1 MKDKKY
7 AIVMID
13 NTVSGVEQTG
23 PLSTNDSIKEQRY
36 WHGYDIGDV
45 VEVLGPTDSPDEYP
59 GALETRRI
67 KGDYG
72 TQSLPPEYLWI
83 L

>member
-1 MKDKKY
+1 MKHKEY

-13 NTVSGVEQTG
+13 NTVSGARKIG

-45 VEVLGPTDSPDEYP
+45 IEVLGPTDFLDEYP
-59 GALETRRI
+59 GGLETRRI
-67 KGDYG
+67 EEDYG
-72 TQSLPPEYLWI
+72 QQTLPPEYLWI